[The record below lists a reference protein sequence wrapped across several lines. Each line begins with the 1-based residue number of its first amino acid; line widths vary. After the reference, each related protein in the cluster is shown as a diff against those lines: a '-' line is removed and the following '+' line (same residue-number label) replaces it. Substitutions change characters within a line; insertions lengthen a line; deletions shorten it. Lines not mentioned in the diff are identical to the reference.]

1 MKSLQRNCT
10 EFKVKSFSWK
20 KRRVISRDGRVD
32 VHLEG
37 VGFDKERKHERVD
50 DDDDD
55 DIHLEGGVG
64 LDKEGEHERVEG
76 EEV

>member
-10 EFKVKSFSWK
+10 EFKVSLFSWK

-50 DDDDD
+50 DDDKKKVQ
-55 DIHLEGGVG
+55 IFIC
-64 LDKEGEHERVEG
+64 KNNK
-76 EEV
+76 

>member
-1 MKSLQRNCT
+1 MSNTKKVLVRSSKCLVSSL
-10 EFKVKSFSWK
+10 
-20 KRRVISRDGRVD
+20 VD
-32 VHLEG
+32 DDDIHFEGG
-37 VGFDKERKHERVD
+37 VGLDKERKHERVD

>member
-37 VGFDKERKHERVD
+37 
-50 DDDDD
+50 
-55 DIHLEGGVG
+55 GVG